1 MNRRTA
7 FLLTFLGTA
16 LSTLALGGCALFP
29 AEPAEERLPDI
40 RPPKIAEKPEH
51 VVARGRLVLTARGQG
66 EVFSEREATL
76 SFTAGDD
83 TENARPLKLKTL
95 TVRPGDAVRK
105 GALLAELDTRNL
117 DLEIEKMRDQLKV
130 EEHKLILE
138 IRKVPQNE
146 AERLAQEQA
155 KASFREQARALTAL
169 ERRQSGARIT
179 APFAGEIVR
188 VMKRVG
194 DEVKPYEPVLTLV
207 DPTARLVGVRVADKD
222 RPYLRLGMTASVE
235 VAGVEKPLPGNVVH
249 LPADAGDRAAPG
261 GGPPDE
267 REGLVWIRV
276 DDLPDEAAP
285 GTFARA
291 TFELLAKED
300 VVKIPRSFLYQYGG
314 RTYVIVKDGDKRR
327 EVDVEVGLET
337 PTEVEIVRGLTGGER
352 IVGR

>member
-95 TVRPGDAVRK
+95 AVRPGDAVRK

-194 DEVKPYEPVLTLV
+194 DEEKPYEPVLTVLQLM
-207 DPTARLVGVRVADKD
+207 DKYPGKGIPSRLLPASSTGTGRSLQPPVSAGVTSRRTRGRVA
-222 RPYLRLGMTASVE
+222 
-235 VAGVEKPLPGNVVH
+235 
-249 LPADAGDRAAPG
+249 
-261 GGPPDE
+261 
-267 REGLVWIRV
+267 
-276 DDLPDEAAP
+276 
-285 GTFARA
+285 
-291 TFELLAKED
+291 
-300 VVKIPRSFLYQYGG
+300 
-314 RTYVIVKDGDKRR
+314 
-327 EVDVEVGLET
+327 
-337 PTEVEIVRGLTGGER
+337 
-352 IVGR
+352 